1 MDPLTLF
8 KVFALTASL
17 QLGSPVLPVV
27 EQDWSWSYWAQ
38 TCNSCDER
46 VWNVSKALLDY
57 AASGEEGVTFMHS
70 VAYHEVCHVAL
81 GHDFARVSAIVN
93 ERGGF
98 EGHAMIEGEANECV
112 TKNFGLS
119 EEQIDELDKKALDWY
134 YGEGGGKP

>member
-8 KVFALTASL
+8 KVFVLTASL

-27 EQDWSWSYWAQ
+27 QQDLAGYWAQ

-46 VWNVSKALLDY
+46 VWNVSKELLEY
-57 AASGEEGVTFMHS
+57 TATGEEGVIFLHS

-81 GHDFARVSAIVN
+81 GHDLARVSAIVN
-93 ERGGF
+93 EQGVF
-98 EGHAMIEGEANECV
+98 QGHAMIEGETNECV

-119 EEQIDELDKKALDWY
+119 EEQIDELDRKARDWY
-134 YGEGGGKP
+134 YGESETR